1 MFILFYKL
9 LFNYVGVCRWLMWI
23 NQLWYCYLLGKLYI
37 KFIHIFAL
45 RCKMYNKI
53 LCIVLG
59 ELKSIRVNQQVTLL
73 SVNNVT
79 SETARDIT
87 FGFNSYL
94 SQKVLHKKKLNK
106 RFLEWFIG
114 FTEGTGSF
122 VVLKNKVYF
131 DISLNIDNI

>member
-1 MFILFYKL
+1 
-9 LFNYVGVCRWLMWI
+9 
-23 NQLWYCYLLGKLYI
+23 
-37 KFIHIFAL
+37 
-45 RCKMYNKI
+45 MYNKI

-73 SVNNVT
+73 SVNNAT

-106 RFLEWFIG
+106 IFLE
-114 FTEGTGSF
+114 
-122 VVLKNKVYF
+122 
-131 DISLNIDNI
+131 